1 METPGSLLFF
11 AGGSLLLLL
20 KNVKLPRMKIALFAV
35 AALAAAPVLPQPVN
49 PAAEVKNADPGEWH
63 SLFNGRDLS
72 GWTIKINK
80 HPLGENFADT
90 FRVEDGVIKV
100 NYDGYGKFDEQ
111 FGHLYSNQAY
121 GNYVLRLEYKITG
134 KAVADSPP
142 WAKLNSGVMI
152 HSQSPLTMGLNQAW
166 PASMEV
172 QFLAA
177 GATAGKQTGNVCTPG
192 TNLEMK
198 GKLVTDHIIDSTSKL
213 FPEDEWVQVE
223 VEVRGNEEVI
233 HRING
238 VEVLRYQH
246 PQLDPKEESAQALL
260 AAGAPLQLSFGHIAL
275 QAESQPVW
283 FRNIRIRQ
291 LD

>member
-1 METPGSLLFF
+1 
-11 AGGSLLLLL
+11 
-20 KNVKLPRMKIALFAV
+20 MKIALFATL
-35 AALAAAPVLPQPVN
+35 ALGLTAPAWSQPVN
-49 PAAEVKNADPGEWH
+49 PAEDLKSPAPGEWH

-72 GWTIKINK
+72 GWTVKINK
-80 HPLGENFADT
+80 HPLGANYADT

-100 NYDGYGKFDEQ
+100 SYDRYGKFDEQ

-121 GNYVLRLEYKITG
+121 ENYVLRLEYKITG

-142 WAKLNSGVMI
+142 WAKLNSGVMV

-172 QFLAA
+172 QFLAV
-177 GATAGKQTGNVCTPG
+177 GTTAGRQTGNVCTPG

-198 GKLVTDHIIDSTSKL
+198 GKLLTDHIIDSSSKL
-213 FPEDEWVQVE
+213 FPVDEWVQVE
-223 VEVRGNEEVI
+223 VEVRGNDEVV

-291 LD
+291 LTQ

>member
-1 METPGSLLFF
+1 MNKRYLSIMVIAGSTLWA
-11 AGGSLLLLL
+11 AG
-20 KNVKLPRMKIALFAV
+20 
-35 AALAAAPVLPQPVN
+35 ALAA
-49 PAAEVKNADPGEWH
+49 EDGEWH

-72 GWTIKINK
+72 GWTVKINK
-80 HPLGENFADT
+80 HPLGENYADT

-100 NYDGYGKFDEQ
+100 AYDRYGKFDEQ

-121 GNYVLRLEYKITG
+121 SNYILRLEYRITG
-134 KAVADSPP
+134 TAVADSPP

-152 HSQSPLTMGLNQAW
+152 HSQSPMSMGLNQPW
-166 PASMEV
+166 PASMEF
-172 QFLAA
+172 QFLSV
-177 GATAGKQTGNVCTPG
+177 GATAGRQTGNVCTPG

-198 GKLVTDHIIDSTSKL
+198 GKLLTDHIIDSTSKL
-213 FPEDEWVQVE
+213 FPVDEWVAVE
-223 VEVRGNEEVI
+223 VEVHGNDEVI
-233 HRING
+233 HRVNG

-246 PQLDPKEESAQALL
+246 PQLDPKEDSAKALL

>member
-1 METPGSLLFF
+1 MNKRYLVML
-11 AGGSLLLLL
+11 
-20 KNVKLPRMKIALFAV
+20 VIAASGLWT
-35 AALAAAPVLPQPVN
+35 AAAC
-49 PAAEVKNADPGEWH
+49 AADDGEWH

-72 GWTIKINK
+72 GWTVKINK
-80 HPLGENFADT
+80 HPLGDNYADT

-100 NYDGYGKFDEQ
+100 AYDRYPKFDEQ

-121 GNYVLRLEYKITG
+121 SNYILRLEYRITG
-134 KAVADSPP
+134 AAVADSPP
-142 WAKLNSGVMI
+142 WAKLNSGVMV
-152 HSQSPLTMGLNQAW
+152 HSQSPMSMGLNQPW
-166 PASMEV
+166 PASMEF
-172 QFLAA
+172 QFLSV
-177 GATAGKQTGNVCTPG
+177 GTTAGRQTGNVCTPG

-198 GKLVTDHIIDSTSKL
+198 GKLLTDHIIDSTSKL
-213 FPEDEWVQVE
+213 FPVNEWVAVE
-223 VEVRGNEEVI
+223 VEVHGNAEVI
-233 HRING
+233 HRVNG

-246 PQLDPKEESAQALL
+246 PQLDPQEDSAKALL